1 MEIVLSIAGSDPSGG
16 AGIQQD
22 IKVISALGGYASAII
37 TALTV
42 QNTMGVQSVTAVD
55 ASVVKAQ
62 INAVLTDLDVKA
74 VKIGQIP
81 NVDVAK
87 AIVSELKAWRAQ
99 EASPTGCV
107 APVIYDPIMMS
118 SSGHQFMD
126 SECVAYV
133 AENLFPLCTLVT
145 PNIPETEMLSAS
157 KLTDIFTIK
166 SVGTELVKKYGT
178 AFLIKG
184 GHASGS
190 EMTDTLFTYE
200 GGTFRFTFQK
210 VESRNLHGTG
220 CTLSSAIATYMAQGY
235 SLPQSAGFAKRFVYD
250 AITRSVNLHI
260 GHGNGPLCVF
270 S

>member
-22 IKVISALGGYASAII
+22 IKVISALGGYASAVI

-55 ASVVKAQ
+55 APVVEAQ
-62 INAVLTDLDVKA
+62 IHAVLTDLDVKA

-81 NVDVAK
+81 NIGVAK
-87 AIVSELKAWRAQ
+87 AIVKELEFLRSEGR
-99 EASPTGCV
+99 SV
-107 APVIYDPIMMS
+107 PVIYDPIMMS

-145 PNIPETEMLSAS
+145 PNLPEAEMLAGIG
-157 KLTDIFTIK
+157 LTDVFAIK
-166 SVGTELVKKYGT
+166 SAGTELVKKYGT

-184 GHASGS
+184 GHASGT
-190 EMTDTLFTYE
+190 EMTDTLFTTE

-210 VESRNLHGTG
+210 VESSNLHGTG
-220 CTLSSAIATYMAQGY
+220 CTLSSAIATNMAKGY
-235 SLPQSAGFAKRFVYD
+235 TLQQSTGYAKRFVYD
-250 AITRSVNLHI
+250 AITRSVNLQI
-260 GHGNGPLCVF
+260 GHGHGPLQVF
-270 S
+270 LL

>member
-22 IKVISALGGYASAII
+22 IKVISALGGYASAVI

-42 QNTMGVQSVTAVD
+42 QNTLGVQSVTAVD

-62 INAVLTDLDVKA
+62 IHAVLTDLDVKA

-87 AIVSELKAWRAQ
+87 AIVSELTEWRAQ
-99 EASPTGCV
+99 VASATGLAV
-107 APVIYDPIMMS
+107 PVIYDPIMMS

-126 SECVAYV
+126 SKCTEYV
-133 AENLFPLCTLVT
+133 TVNLFPLCTLIT
-145 PNIPETEMLSAS
+145 PNLPEAESLAGM

-166 SVGTELVKKYGT
+166 KSGLALVQKFGS

-184 GHASGS
+184 GHASGT
-190 EMTDTLFTYE
+190 EMTDTLFTAD

-210 VESRNLHGTG
+210 VESGNLHGTG
-220 CTLSSAIATYMAQGY
+220 CTLSSAIATYMANGY
-235 SLPQSAGFAKRFVYD
+235 TLQQAVGMAKRFVYE
-250 AITRSVNLHI
+250 AITRSVNIHI
-260 GHGNGPLCVF
+260 GHGNGPLQVVK
-270 S
+270 

>member
-22 IKVISALGGYASAII
+22 IKVISALGGYASAVI

-55 ASVVKAQ
+55 AFVVKAQ
-62 INAVLTDLDVKA
+62 IHAVLTDLDVKA

-81 NVDVAK
+81 NIGVAK
-87 AIVSELKAWRAQ
+87 AIVKELEFLRT
-99 EASPTGCV
+99 EVRSV
-107 APVIYDPIMMS
+107 PVIYDPIMMS

-126 SECVAYV
+126 SECIAYV
-133 AENLFPLCTLVT
+133 AGNLFPLCTLIT
-145 PNIPETEMLSAS
+145 PNLPEAEMLADA

-166 SVGTELVKKYGT
+166 SAGMGLVKKYGT

-190 EMTDTLFTYE
+190 EMTDTLFTAD

-220 CTLSSAIATYMAQGY
+220 CTLSSAIATYMAKGY
-235 SLPQSAGFAKRFVYD
+235 TLQQSTGYAKRFVYD
-250 AITRSVNLHI
+250 AITRSVNLQI
-260 GHGNGPLCVF
+260 GHGHGPLQVF
-270 S
+270 LL

>member
-22 IKVISALGGYASAII
+22 IKVISALGGYASAVI

-55 ASVVKAQ
+55 SSVVEAQ
-62 INAVLTDLDVKA
+62 IHAVLTDLDVKA

-81 NVDVAK
+81 NIGVAK
-87 AIVSELKAWRAQ
+87 VIVSELMYLRS
-99 EASPTGCV
+99 EAGRSV
-107 APVIYDPIMMS
+107 PVIYDPIMMS

-126 SECVAYV
+126 SECVAHV

-145 PNIPETEMLSAS
+145 PNLPEAEMLAGTE
-157 KLTDIFTIK
+157 LTDVFTIK
-166 SVGTELVKKYGT
+166 SAGTELVKKYGT

-190 EMTDTLFTYE
+190 EMTDTLFTSE

-220 CTLSSAIATYMAQGY
+220 CTLSSAIATYMAQGC
-235 SLPQSAGFAKRFVYD
+235 SLPQSTGMAKRFVYN
-250 AITRSVNLHI
+250 AITRSVNLNI
-260 GHGNGPLCVF
+260 GHGHGPLQVF
-270 S
+270 

>member
-22 IKVISALGGYASAII
+22 IKVISALGGYASAVI

-55 ASVVKAQ
+55 SSVVEAQ
-62 INAVLTDLDVKA
+62 IHAVLIDLDVKA

-81 NVDVAK
+81 NIGVAK
-87 AIVSELKAWRAQ
+87 VIVSELMYLRS
-99 EASPTGCV
+99 EAGRSV
-107 APVIYDPIMMS
+107 PVIYDPIMMS

-145 PNIPETEMLSAS
+145 PNLPEAEMLAGIG
-157 KLTDIFTIK
+157 LTDVFAIK
-166 SVGTELVKKYGT
+166 SAGTELVKKYGT

-190 EMTDTLFTYE
+190 EMTDTLFTSE

-220 CTLSSAIATYMAQGY
+220 CTLSSAIATYMAQGC
-235 SLPQSAGFAKRFVYD
+235 SLPQSAGMAKRFVYD
-250 AITRSVNLHI
+250 AITRSVNLNI
-260 GHGNGPLCVF
+260 GHGHGPLQVYVNV
-270 S
+270 